1 MKYKTGMFGGSFD
14 PLHTGHIH
22 DIIRAASLCEELYV
36 MISWCEGREST
47 SKELRYRWLHNS
59 CRHLPNVKLRLV
71 EDKAV
76 DKEAYNTDYFWEKG
90 AADIKGI
97 IGKPIDAVFCGTDYL
112 GTNRFESLY
121 CPESEVIYFDRQEVP
136 VSSTD
141 IRKWAFDNW
150 DYIPAVCRPYYA
162 GKVLVVGGESTGKST
177 LVKNL
182 ALAYNTCCVE
192 EVGRDVTD
200 FAGGEEWMIAED
212 FHQILLR
219 HKVKELDALKACSRV
234 LFVDTDALTTRF
246 YSRFLLCG
254 EEEIRQCEALADAIT
269 ALNSYD
275 LILFLEPTVEFV
287 QDGTRNERIA
297 ADREKYSRQIKEL
310 FEKKGLSYVSLA
322 GDYLERFNRAKLLI
336 KEKLGLDTRW

>member
-150 DYIPAVCRPYYA
+150 D
-162 GKVLVVGGESTGKST
+162 
-177 LVKNL
+177 
-182 ALAYNTCCVE
+182 
-192 EVGRDVTD
+192 
-200 FAGGEEWMIAED
+200 
-212 FHQILLR
+212 
-219 HKVKELDALKACSRV
+219 
-234 LFVDTDALTTRF
+234 
-246 YSRFLLCG
+246 
-254 EEEIRQCEALADAIT
+254 
-269 ALNSYD
+269 
-275 LILFLEPTVEFV
+275 
-287 QDGTRNERIA
+287 
-297 ADREKYSRQIKEL
+297 
-310 FEKKGLSYVSLA
+310 
-322 GDYLERFNRAKLLI
+322 
-336 KEKLGLDTRW
+336 

>member
-1 MKYKTGMFGGSFD
+1 M
-14 PLHTGHIH
+14 
-22 DIIRAASLCEELYV
+22 
-36 MISWCEGREST
+36 
-47 SKELRYRWLHNS
+47 
-59 CRHLPNVKLRLV
+59 KLRLV

-121 CPESEVIYFDRQEVP
+121 CPESEIIYFDRQEVP

-162 GKVLVVGGESTGKST
+162 GKVLVVGGESTGKINPC
-177 LVKNL
+177 KNL

-219 HKVKELDALKACSRV
+219 HKVKGAGCPESLQQSIVCGHGCPYHQV
-234 LFVDTDALTTRF
+234 LFPVPVMR
-246 YSRFLLCG
+246 G
-254 EEEIRQCEALADAIT
+254 EEIRQCEALADAIT

-310 FEKKGLSYVSLA
+310 FEQKGLSYVSLA